1 MMHQVFDTN
10 DPARSDGDISI
21 PLTRGCV
28 TLVSPEDSDL
38 AGFNWCALLGKNT
51 VYGVRN
57 TRLKKGEPRTMQYL
71 HRVILQRILG
81 RPLERGECVDHI
93 DGNGSNNRRENLRL
107 ASHAENRRNS
117 RKYDNNT
124 SGHKGTYWRKRE
136 LKWMAQISVNRKLIY
151 LGYFDDIEDAAA
163 AYREAATKYYGDFAN
178 YGDGS

>member
-1 MMHQVFDTN
+1 MMHQVFDPN
-10 DPARSDGDISI
+10 DPARNDGDISI
-21 PLTRGCV
+21 PLTKGYA
-28 TLVSPEDSDL
+28 TLVSPEDADL
-38 AGFNWCALLGKNT
+38 ASFNWHVLLGKNT
-51 VYGVRN
+51 VYGVRH
-57 TRLKKGEPRTMQYL
+57 TRLKEGGTKARQYL

-124 SGHKGTYWRKRE
+124 SGHKGAYWRKRE
-136 LKWMAQISVNRKLIY
+136 LKWMAQISVSGKDIY

-163 AYREAATKYYGDFAN
+163 AYREAAVKHYGEFAN